1 MARIEREFVAAR
13 GPQTGYHTP
22 GFMPRKPIP
31 NIGSA
36 RIDGERFN
44 SREFMDREWQHI
56 WTKTWNIG
64 CRVSELDEPG
74 AFRVHQLG
82 KESLLFVRGEDN
94 VIRGFFNV
102 CQHRGNTLC
111 QAPQG
116 VTDKFKCPFHG
127 WEWNNDGTL
136 KQVTH
141 PRLFPQFAGGVPANE
156 LGLSALKVDL
166 WGGWVWFNMDRNCVP
181 LREYLGEAGRHL
193 ETYELEKFQF
203 IDYKT
208 FEWGGNWKHAHDAFN
223 ESYHFEALHPEFIQI
238 TEGFD
243 VPIELLGMHSRMIN
257 FNMTV
262 SEIQPES
269 DVLTPMQSRFFGLDS
284 DGFLGV
290 GAVPAGYKG
299 KLKDIHLEIIKR
311 KREQQDHTYL
321 PYKRMNDEQLVH
333 QYHYTFFPGTTI
345 TSSPESSIVFRY
357 RPHATDPNYCYY
369 DFMITAHNPPGTPAP
384 DVEHTSFKHGE
395 LPDYGKAFAGT
406 FDPALAKVLSQDGSN
421 METMQQGTAS
431 DGFRGMI
438 LGEQEVRLRHF
449 HQVIDRCLMGDY
461 PWLSTSK

>member
-1 MARIEREFVAAR
+1 MARIEREFIAAR
-13 GPQTGYHTP
+13 GPQRGYQTP
-22 GFMPRKPIP
+22 GFLPRKPIP
-31 NIGSA
+31 NIGSG

-44 SREFMDREWQHI
+44 SPEFMEREWRHI

-64 CRVSELDEPG
+64 CRESELDEAG
-74 AFRVHQLG
+74 AFRVHSLG
-82 KESLLFVRGEDN
+82 KESLLFVRGADG

-102 CQHRGNTLC
+102 CQHRGNVLC

-116 VTDKFKCPFHG
+116 VAEKFKCPFHG
-127 WEWNNDGTL
+127 WEWNTDGKL
-136 KQVTH
+136 RQVTH
-141 PRLFPQFAGGVPANE
+141 PRLFPQFADGVPHDE
-156 LGLSALKVDL
+156 LGLPPLRVDR
-166 WGGWVWFNMDRNCVP
+166 WGGWVWFNMDKNCIS
-181 LREYLGEAGRHL
+181 LRDYLGEAGRHL
-193 ETYELEKFQF
+193 ETYEFEKYQF

-269 DVLTPMQSRFFGLDS
+269 DALTPMQSRFFGLDS
-284 DGFLGV
+284 SGFLGV
-290 GAVPAGYKG
+290 GGVPKGYQG

-311 KREQQDHTYL
+311 KRAQQDSSYL

-345 TSSPESSIVFRY
+345 TSTPESSIVFRY
-357 RPHATDPNYCYY
+357 RPHATDPNRCYY
-369 DFMITAHNPPGTPAP
+369 DFLITAHNPPGTPTP
-384 DVEHTSFKHGE
+384 EVEHTSFKHGD

-431 DGFRGMI
+431 EGFRGMI

-449 HQVIDRCLMGDY
+449 HQTIDRCLMGDY
-461 PWLSTSK
+461 PWL